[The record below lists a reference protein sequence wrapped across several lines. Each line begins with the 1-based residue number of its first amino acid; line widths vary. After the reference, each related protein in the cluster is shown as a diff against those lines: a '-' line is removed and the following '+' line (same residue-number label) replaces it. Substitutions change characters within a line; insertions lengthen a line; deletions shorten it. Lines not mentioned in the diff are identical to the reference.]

1 MSLAEAVEPSIKT
14 DREREIA
21 EAVRWLVDRYGAE
34 RVERQLLYA
43 LSICRRLKHATDG
56 DADE

>member
-21 EAVRWLVDRYGAE
+21 AAVRWLVGRYGAE
-34 RVERQLLYA
+34 RVENQLLYA
-43 LSICRRLKHATDG
+43 LSICRRLKHGGDTDV
-56 DADE
+56 